1 MILRFMALLVW
12 VCGAVLFYEFEQD
25 CNVKDHVMPNFLT
38 DFVFQFSMMEM
49 IMLPFSGQPCHGG
62 CLQGSLQGS
71 DFILT
76 LKH

>member
-1 MILRFMALLVW
+1 MALLVW

-25 CNVKDHVMPNFLT
+25 CNVMNHVMPNFLT
-38 DFVFQFSMMEM
+38 DFAWLSMMEM
-49 IMLPFSGQPCHGG
+49 IMLSFSGQPCHGG

-71 DFILT
+71 NFILT